1 VVFKYE
7 GKSGDVVHVWN
18 PGTREVEA
26 GRLLVQGQTR
36 LDSKLKASLGYIVRL
51 YLKKKKKEKRNGRK
65 ECVQIGKHSGGNSI
79 GFPENNPSELRLTS

>member
-51 YLKKKKKEKRNGRK
+51 YLKKKKKKKKK
-65 ECVQIGKHSGGNSI
+65 EMGGKSVY
-79 GFPENNPSELRLTS
+79 RLGSTVEGTQLVFLKIILLS